1 MKSSRERLRTLL
13 ISAGTVV
20 TLVGIIAFGTAR
32 SNAASVPFKTFGR
45 AENFGTALNAGHDV
59 LLVGNS
65 IGGTVS
71 FLDGTTFANLGS
83 LNVIPDLAER
93 LAAMT
98 PLERAGSEIVKQQ
111 EGGDRFVDDMFVSPD
126 GRTLYVSRANLADV
140 VAIDLITHQQ
150 RWRFKVD
157 GLHADHMAMSPDGT
171 RIVVSA
177 TTGQQAQVLNALT
190 GALVGHFA
198 TGTYPHQNDYS
209 ADGSKIFNSSIG
221 ITAMPKALEF
231 LKGQRQVTVVDAK
244 TFKTIR
250 TYTFEH
256 GIRPSVIMP
265 DEKTMYAELSYLN
278 GFIEYDLVTGKITRT
293 VTMPY
298 TGPGA
303 GLDPDSYPQNSAH
316 HGLAL
321 SGDNSKLCDVG
332 TIDNYVAIVSRP
344 SLTTDRII
352 PVGSQPYWATTSKD
366 GTRCLVSNSKD
377 NTVSVISYAT
387 AQEITR
393 VPVGNFPQ
401 RERTATVAQEALNA
415 LSPAAG

>member
-20 TLVGIIAFGTAR
+20 TLVGIVAFGTAR
-32 SNAASVPFKTFGR
+32 SNAASVPFKAFGH
-45 AENFGTALNAGHDV
+45 ATSAGHDV

-65 IGGTVS
+65 VGGTVS

-93 LAAMT
+93 LAAMN
-98 PLERAGSEIVKQQ
+98 PIERAGYELVKQQ

-140 VAIDLITHQQ
+140 VAVDLVTHQQ

-157 GLHADHMAMSPDGT
+157 GIHADHMAMSPDGT

-177 TTGQQAQVLNALT
+177 TTGQQAQVLNAST
-190 GALVGHFA
+190 GALVGHFG
-198 TGTYPHQNDYS
+198 TGAYPHQNDYS

-244 TFKTIR
+244 TFRTIR
-250 TYTFEH
+250 TYTFDH
-256 GIRPSVIMP
+256 GVRPSVIMP

-278 GFIEYDLVTGKITRT
+278 GFVEYDLVAGKITRT

-298 TGPGA
+298 AGPGV
-303 GLDPDSYPQNSAH
+303 GLDPDRYPQNSAH

-344 SLTTDRII
+344 GLTTDRII
-352 PVGSQPYWATTSKD
+352 PVGHLPYWATTSKD
-366 GTRCLVSNSKD
+366 GTRCLVSLSED
-377 NTVSVISYAT
+377 NAVSVISYDT

-401 RERTATVAQEALNA
+401 RERTATVAQEALNT